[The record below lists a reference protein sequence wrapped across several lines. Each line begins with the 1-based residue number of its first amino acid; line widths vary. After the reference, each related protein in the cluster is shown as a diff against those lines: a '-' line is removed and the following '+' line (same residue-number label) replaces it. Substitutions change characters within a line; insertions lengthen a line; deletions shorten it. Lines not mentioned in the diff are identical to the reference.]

1 VRTGADYEFLDT
13 SFNRDNNVKLYGVG
27 RQSVQGVA
35 MRKLE
40 GGGLLVAGILLL
52 IVGIVLRWD
61 LIDWLI
67 DATGLILI
75 IIGVILG
82 IIGLI
87 QTFSGGGR
95 KSSEF

>member
-1 VRTGADYEFLDT
+1 
-13 SFNRDNNVKLYGVG
+13 
-27 RQSVQGVA
+27 

-40 GGGLLVAGILLL
+40 GGGLLMAGILLI

-67 DATGLILI
+67 NATGLILI

-95 KSSEF
+95 RSSEF

>member
-1 VRTGADYEFLDT
+1 
-13 SFNRDNNVKLYGVG
+13 
-27 RQSVQGVA
+27 

-52 IVGIVLRWD
+52 IVGIVLQRD

>member
-1 VRTGADYEFLDT
+1 
-13 SFNRDNNVKLYGVG
+13 
-27 RQSVQGVA
+27 

-40 GGGLLVAGILLL
+40 GGGLLMAGILLI

-67 DATGLILI
+67 NATGLILI

>member
-1 VRTGADYEFLDT
+1 
-13 SFNRDNNVKLYGVG
+13 
-27 RQSVQGVA
+27 
-35 MRKLE
+35 MRRLE
-40 GGGLLVAGILLL
+40 GSGLLMAGVLLL

-75 IIGVILG
+75 VIGVILG

-87 QTFSGGGR
+87 QTFSGAGQ

>member
-1 VRTGADYEFLDT
+1 
-13 SFNRDNNVKLYGVG
+13 
-27 RQSVQGVA
+27 
-35 MRKLE
+35 MRRLE
-40 GGGLLVAGILLL
+40 GSGLLMAGVLLL

-67 DATGLILI
+67 DASGLILI
-75 IIGVILG
+75 VIGVILG

-87 QTFSGGGR
+87 QTFSGGGQ

>member
-1 VRTGADYEFLDT
+1 
-13 SFNRDNNVKLYGVG
+13 
-27 RQSVQGVA
+27 
-35 MRKLE
+35 MRRLE
-40 GGGLLVAGILLL
+40 GSGLLMAGVLLL

-75 IIGVILG
+75 VIGVILG

-87 QTFSGGGR
+87 QTFSGGGQ

>member
-1 VRTGADYEFLDT
+1 MLSCTEAAETGRKGEI
-13 SFNRDNNVKLYGVG
+13 
-27 RQSVQGVA
+27 
-35 MRKLE
+35 MRRLE
-40 GGGLLVAGILLL
+40 GSGLLIAGILLL

-75 IIGVILG
+75 VIGVILG

-87 QTFSGGGR
+87 QTFSGGDKR
-95 KSSEF
+95 SSDF